1 MKMSLKTTAVFAF
14 TMMVATPAVA
24 QQTVAAPAPA
34 TDVAG
39 MDPERMAEA
48 TKTAKF
54 LIPDGVY
61 EKVLAITF
69 SEMMPEIFGT
79 VSDMRMGDIAKGS
92 GADSDK
98 TLKET
103 LASADPHFEER
114 MTITMK
120 VMGEKM
126 GPLMRKL
133 EPKLREG
140 MAKSYAKKFSVPQLQ
155 AMNAFF
161 ATPAGKAYADNYL
174 IVMSDKEA
182 MSATLEFMPEMMTM
196 MMGIEEDI
204 KKATAHLPSAPVSSE
219 AAGVSFDNLPECF
232 QDMVATNCSP
242 EDRQIV
248 EKFYNSIG
256 IDLAQQEKDIAA
268 QKAANDEYVARQAK
282 NRAAWSAKDRA
293 GIERLESAMAAQQSK
308 ADSEMSKLYSAEDK
322 LEQAKRAANKNAG
335 LPEEDDD
342 AMSATTEAVTGYASV
357 AEAEAEAAETVAA
370 KAGAAADAAAAA
382 AAAAA
387 AKEAVKPRI

>member
-1 MKMSLKTTAVFAF
+1 MKMSFKTSAAIAI

-24 QQTVAAPAPA
+24 QQTVSAPVPA

-61 EKVLAITF
+61 ERVLAITF
-69 SEMMPEIFGT
+69 SEMMPQIFGGIG
-79 VSDMRMGDIAKGS
+79 DMKMGDIAKGS

-182 MSATLEFMPEMMTM
+182 MSATLEFMPEMMTK

-204 KKATAHLPSAPVSSE
+204 KKATAHLPPAPVSSE
-219 AAGVSFDNLPECF
+219 EAGVSFDNLPDCF

-242 EDRQIV
+242 DDRAIV
-248 EKFYNSIG
+248 EKYYKSIG
-256 IDLAQQEKDIAA
+256 IDLAEQEKDVAA
-268 QKAANDEYVARQAK
+268 LKAANDEFVARQAK

-335 LPEEDDD
+335 LPEEEDDV
-342 AMSATTEAVTGYASV
+342 MNATIAKAGAEAV
-357 AEAEAEAAETVAA
+357 EAAETVAA
-370 KAGAAADAAAAA
+370 KADAAAGAADAAAV
-382 AAAAA
+382 A
-387 AKEAVKPRI
+387 AKEAVKPKT